1 MKDLMGYY
9 VTRTAI
15 AVVVAGATWMAMGS
29 IWLAVAIGLAVMAGF
44 IAYAHSG
51 HFVVD
56 PSRPFAPLRRD
67 EREQAITYRAATYAF
82 IAVMGGLALVSMLN
96 LSGRWA
102 SAILLGGV
110 AVYFLA
116 RAWLR
121 HVM

>member
-1 MKDLMGYY
+1 MKALMGYY
-9 VTRTAI
+9 ITRTAI
-15 AVVVAGATWMAMGS
+15 AVVVAGAIWMATGL
-29 IWLAVAIGLAVMAGF
+29 IWLAVATGLVVMAGF
-44 IAYAHSG
+44 IGYAHSG

-56 PSRPFAPLRRD
+56 PRRPFAPLRRD

-82 IAVMGGLALVSMLN
+82 IAVMGGLALSSILN
-96 LSGRWA
+96 LSGQWA
-102 SAILLGGV
+102 SAILLGGF